1 MIESVDTTT
10 LTDATT
16 FLDSIKKGLVD
27 AGIIDNDGNTLKV
40 PTPALW
46 NERTTPSGWAMGS
59 GSQNSPIN
67 VDIGTQSFPI
77 NVDLGSPEFPIT
89 VEDDS
94 DSMALAIPAPVT
106 PALPLF
112 LAESDRPVV
121 DA

>member
-1 MIESVDTTT
+1 MIKSVDTT

-67 VDIGTQSFPI
+67 VDVGTQSFPI
-77 NVDLGSPEFPIT
+77 NVDLGSAEVPIV
-89 VEDDS
+89 VEDDGL
-94 DSMALAIPAPVT
+94 ALAIPAPVT